1 MMEAMMILERM
12 LNDNTGTFN
21 IRVEVHKTSG
31 GRLPNRKMF
40 TRQVI
45 RQTKLSEYIGIS
57 EEEATE
63 HPLDVIYT
71 VHPSHL
77 RVNKVNDLIDALL
90 KDLEILLHEK
100 R

>member
-1 MMEAMMILERM
+1 
-12 LNDNTGTFN
+12 
-21 IRVEVHKTSG
+21 
-31 GRLPNRKMF
+31 MF
-40 TRQVI
+40 TRQVM

-77 RVNKVNDLIDALL
+77 RVNKVNDLIDFVNAINKVASFLLNALISIMKSNHFIGFL
-90 KDLEILLHEK
+90 TKFNDFID
-100 R
+100 

>member
-12 LNDNTGTFN
+12 LNDNTGAFN
-21 IRVEVHKTSG
+21 IEVKVNKTSG

-45 RQTKLSEYIGIS
+45 RQTKLSEFVDIGG
-57 EEEATE
+57 EATKE
-63 HPLDVIYT
+63 HPLLVIYT
-71 VHPSHL
+71 LHPSHL
-77 RVNKVNDLIDALL
+77 RVTAVNKLIDALL
-90 KDLEILLHEK
+90 KDLEVLLHEK

>member
-12 LNDNTGTFN
+12 LNDNTGAFN
-21 IRVEVHKTSG
+21 IEVKVNKTSG

-45 RQTKLSEYIGIS
+45 RQTKLSEFMDLGG
-57 EEEATE
+57 EATKQ
-63 HPLDVIYT
+63 HPLLVIYT
-71 VHPSHL
+71 VHPSQL
-77 RVNKVNDLIDALL
+77 RVKEVNNLIDELL
-90 KDLEILLHEK
+90 KDLEIFLHES